1 MFPTYLTY
9 MVTQSMDAKK
19 DSKGFAH
26 RWLVVV
32 FIALGLIL
40 GISPY
45 AYGAEPQSVVEVM
58 VPDYKVSTVANLD
71 YVDIPGGHILLV
83 DGKPRVP
90 YYSISVDYPKGCKV
104 QDVILVERAGLV
116 TATGLKL
123 PTVDMRDISHT
134 VGETSPTGSDGW
146 YPQEDYN
153 WRSWDNPDG
162 STLLVIT
169 MYPFHYDPETTN
181 VKFYSSY
188 RFHIKYVMSKVA
200 ITTLSLDNDVYQP
213 GDKVKVDVW
222 LNNSGEAQDVSVYIM
237 IKEYGTDEVIDGLP
251 LRTLAELAGDASL
264 TIEWNSSGTEA
275 GYYYA
280 EVTLADTAGNILDKK
295 TVGVPIQVSKAP
307 ERPTPTSEKP
317 TEFPTLYL
325 VIGGV
330 VVAAIVAVVLVI
342 KSRKKA

>member
-45 AYGAEPQSVVEVM
+45 AYGAEPQSVVEVI
-58 VPDYKVSTVANLD
+58 VPDYEVDIIANLD

-116 TATGLKL
+116 TATALKL

-169 MYPFHYDPETTN
+169 MYPFYYDPETTD
-181 VKFYSSY
+181 VKFYKNYCFDIEYVISS
-188 RFHIKYVMSKVA
+188 VS
-200 ITTLSLDNDVYQP
+200 ITSLTLAKDTYEP
-213 GDKVKVDVW
+213 GDKVPIDMW
-222 LNNSGEAQDVSVYIM
+222 LNNSGETQDVIVSTV
-237 IKEYGTDEVIDGLP
+237 IKQRGSDEIIAGLP
-251 LRTLAELAGDASL
+251 LRSLRSLVGDASV
-264 TIEWNSSGTEA
+264 TAEWDNSGTEP

-280 EVTLADTAGNILDKK
+280 EVALADTAGNVLDKK
-295 TVGVPIQVSKAP
+295 TLGVAIQVSEAP
-307 ERPTPTSEKP
+307 ERPTPTPEKP
-317 TEFPTLYL
+317 TKFPTLYL
-325 VIGGV
+325 IIGGV
-330 VVAAIVAVVLVI
+330 VVAAIVASVLVI